1 MIRRPPRS
9 THCISSAASDV
20 YKRQGYIQLFAV
32 NCCGLRIHSHALRHC
47 SKLMAAAYYAISVG
61 RSDGDA
67 VTDSFKDG
75 VIHTVWVDVLAFGKA
90 IGMVMFDEK
99 ADAKGVIKAVYN
111 NPLDMWR
118 NEAMEFPYLARVAR
132 RVLATAATQ
141 AQSERM
147 LSTAGLGEQQAW
159 FA

>member
-1 MIRRPPRS
+1 M
-9 THCISSAASDV
+9 
-20 YKRQGYIQLFAV
+20 YIQASCSTIPTWNVISLPAFINSYATH
-32 NCCGLRIHSHALRHC
+32 RPSHALRHC

-99 ADAKGVIKAVYN
+99 ADAKGVITAVCN
-111 NPLDMWR
+111 NPLDI
-118 NEAMEFPYLARVAR
+118 YL
-132 RVLATAATQ
+132 
-141 AQSERM
+141 
-147 LSTAGLGEQQAW
+147 EQ
-159 FA
+159 